1 MYDDVEEILKL
12 SVYNK
17 LIWLFD
23 VVKIFRKN
31 LKYLNMI
38 LKSDMDVIFIEEYLL
53 ELCYYELLL
62 RDNIFDFKNKILEEI
77 EKIMLGIF

>member
-38 LKSDMDVIFIEEYLL
+38 LKSDMDDIFIEEYLL